1 MVLVTLVA
9 LVLGAL
15 LFRRLVI
22 DYLFPE
28 VTCPVFMGGK
38 TAVVTGGS
46 SGLGYE
52 IVLAL
57 ASRGC
62 KVVIADKISD
72 QSIRDELIRKTNN
85 PDISIYHLDLGSFAS
100 VRAFAEQLRKNV
112 DKVDILF
119 NNAGVGGND
128 QRLTEDGVNFVYQI
142 NYYGGFLLTHLLL
155 DLLKKSQS
163 GKIFFTSSPVAYFHN
178 LNKFDRKQ
186 LTTEASLYNYSST
199 KCLYIICSDQFADKL
214 RQFNITSNAWHP
226 IGAATQ
232 IFRGT
237 VNQTKGS
244 YTFIPYLLWITALI
258 LTPEP
263 RRVVMRAIYLAC
275 AKEMESVSGKLFS
288 PRGETFKPPIT
299 RDKQFCQ
306 QIWEFSEEVVKLR
319 PEEKL

>member
-1 MVLVTLVA
+1 MVLVTLIAV
-9 LVLGAL
+9 VLGAL
-15 LFRRLVI
+15 IFRRLLM
-22 DYLFPE
+22 DFLFPE

-46 SGLGYE
+46 SGLGYQ
-52 IVLAL
+52 IVLEL

-72 QSIRDELIRKTNN
+72 QSVRDEVIRKTNN
-85 PDISIYHLDLGSFAS
+85 PNISIYHLDLASFAS
-100 VRAFAEQLRKNV
+100 VRTFSEQLKKNE

-119 NNAGVGGND
+119 NNAGVAGND
-128 QRLTEDGVNFVYQI
+128 DRMTEDGLNFVYQI

-163 GKIFFTSSPVAYFHN
+163 GRIFFTSSPAAYAHT

-186 LTTEASLYNYSST
+186 LTTEVTIHNYSTT

-214 RQFNITSNAWHP
+214 KQFNITSNAWHP
-226 IGAATQ
+226 IGSATP
-232 IFRGT
+232 IFRDT
-237 VNQTKGS
+237 VNQCKGGA
-244 YTFIPYLLWITALI
+244 TFFAYFLWAAALV

-263 RRVVMRAIYLAC
+263 RRVVMRAVYLAC
-275 AKEMESVSGKLFS
+275 AKEMESVSGKFFS
-288 PRGETFKPPIT
+288 PSGETFRPPIT
-299 RDKQFCQ
+299 KNKQFCQ
-306 QIWEFSEEVVKLR
+306 QVWELSEEVVKLR